1 MQLRVLIVDDEPVA
15 RHRLKRLLRKVGDVT
30 IVAEC
35 ADGDSAAAAIQEH
48 DLDLVFLDVQ
58 MPKMSGFDLVR
69 TIGAER
75 MPAIIFVT
83 AFDRF
88 AMQAFEA
95 QALDYL
101 LKPFGEER
109 VRKTLKRARTFLEGG
124 ANQAFQEQLNGLL
137 RATAGSQQASCLLVK
152 GNERVLVLQPSEI
165 DWVESEGDYVRLHAG
180 QESHL
185 HRSTLAEM
193 EQRL

>member
-48 DLDLVFLDVQ
+48 ELDLVFLDVQ
-58 MPKMSGFDLVR
+58 MPKMSGFDVLR
-69 TIGAER
+69 TIGAEQ
-75 MPAIIFVT
+75 MPAVIFVT

-88 AMQAFEA
+88 ALQAFEA

-109 VRKTLKRARTFLEGG
+109 VRKSLARVRTFLNGSARED
-124 ANQAFQEQLNGLL
+124 FQERLAGLL
-137 RATAGSQQASCLLVK
+137 TATGTNKANCLLVRDK
-152 GNERVLVLQPSEI
+152 DRVLLLKPS
-165 DWVESEGDYVRLHAG
+165 
-180 QESHL
+180 
-185 HRSTLAEM
+185 
-193 EQRL
+193 